1 VWNPAWLAYPR
12 DTEFSKDDI
21 HAIDNEALRHC
32 DAIYMLKGWRYS
44 EGARNEHKI
53 AVARELD
60 IMYEETCSYSFKFNL
75 SKAPEKDTSVFDREF
90 AYDEA
95 IKNRTNYQLEAIK
108 ENVKEKYNTLDKR
121 IKSIEEELAWDKW
134 KNDLPDNFCSN
145 RIDSLEKWRNDFT
158 ECYTVN
164 ITNLRKEVE
173 AIKESIGTDNLKE
186 QLDKDFDDVY
196 EEFENTK
203 DKVNDIE
210 FGYINWSYKMSSA
223 IDEMEKVKETVKGL
237 NSLVATLGERNGV
250 LSDKIESGIEENIH
264 YRLSITE
271 QLGTIRSRLKAIDNL
286 ENTNEVHWINI
297 QGLDKKLDELIH
309 NVAELEKDQVDIN
322 SKVAK
327 KLDDY
332 KEALE
337 KKSNDWQEL
346 QCIINNSDIE
356 NISIKAMN
364 QKLIDLGSELD
375 DYIDDYK
382 EAYKHLN
389 NADEALERRIKALED
404 NRGSLHEECW
414 TEIHRLSKEIDKLNT
429 AIDILGKD
437 TGSIAQKRCDDNKVI
452 NNTLSTIDICLDDIN
467 NRLKAIEGI
476 HDGININNTLNNFN
490 IRLKAIEKR
499 LSIKP
504 FYEPTEDEK
513 DD

>member
-1 VWNPAWLAYPR
+1 MKVFISGPMSGKPNSNKEAFFKAQGELMSHGYSVWNPAWFVDHCAV
-12 DTEFSKDDI
+12 TEFSKDALQ
-21 HAIDNEALRHC
+21 AISNEVLRHC
-32 DAIYMLKGWRYS
+32 DAIYMLKGWMHS
-44 EGARNEHKI
+44 EGAWNEHEI
-53 AVARELD
+53 AEARELV
-60 IMYEETCSYSFKFNL
+60 IMYEGKCCWDKE
-75 SKAPEKDTSVFDREF
+75 PE
-90 AYDEA
+90 DEHDVLKRHIKTVEEA
-95 IKNRTNYQLEAIK
+95 LAWERWKNRLT
-108 ENVKEKYNTLDKR
+108 D
-121 IKSIEEELAWDKW
+121 
-134 KNDLPDNFCSN
+134 
-145 RIDSLEKWRNDFT
+145 
-158 ECYTVN
+158 
-164 ITNLRKEVE
+164 EVE
-173 AIKESIGTDNLKE
+173 SIKESIGTDNLQE
-186 QLDKDFDDVY
+186 QLEKDFADVY
-196 EEFENTK
+196 TEFQNTK

-210 FGYINWSYKMSSA
+210 FGYIDWSSKMSSA

-237 NSLVATLGERNGV
+237 NSLVATLGEQNGV
-250 LSDKIESGIEENIH
+250 LSDKIESGIEENRH
-264 YRLSITE
+264 YRLSVTE

-346 QCIINNSDIE
+346 QRIINNSDIE

-467 NRLKAIEGI
+467 NRLKAIEGL
-476 HDGININNTLNNFN
+476 HDGITINNTLNNFN

-504 FYEPTEDEK
+504 FYAPTEDEK